1 MARPV
6 TTRQMSVSE
15 YADCL
20 QNMTQREA
28 FTQEPLVTP
37 SDRER
42 YNNSVYKNQYPA
54 YGTKTQNCTTSLTFA
69 HEDRRWVGLDT
80 RPVLDRNNNTNKS

>member
-1 MARPV
+1 MTRSV
-6 TTRQMSVSE
+6 TTRQMTTTE

-20 QNMTQREA
+20 QNMTQAEA
-28 FTQEPLVTP
+28 FTNEPLVTP
-37 SDRER
+37 SERER

-54 YGTKTQNCTTSLTFA
+54 YGTKTPNCFGNLTFA

-80 RPVLDRNNNTNKS
+80 RPVLDRTSK